1 MYNFT
6 HFRSVLLRKVKASSL
21 EYLSLSGADCFVLHM
36 LSDNLPPPL
45 DGPVPYRDV
54 QENRH
59 EKWLGS
65 HGQPQPKPAQINH
78 SSIKANQCKKPSFSE
93 SLQMTT
99 LKLVFAMRNDNHS
112 TLIHALNLSPEISRQ
127 VLAFNTSLSS
137 LFCCITSTGS
147 RLLGKFQVRKSKC
160 CAVLPGVLTKLNLKL
175 NWTLPWLSQTCKLL
189 RLKIAKHWIFC
200 ILYTFLLVRPPGSQY
215 LAAAPNLAPTRP
227 PLLTLYFVLYPTSL
241 YFCKCLVQ
249 SQIHVDITIHQ
260 PNLFFVVLTG
270 T

>member
-78 SSIKANQCKKPSFSE
+78 RSIKANQCKKPSFSD

-99 LKLVFAMRNDNHS
+99 LKLVFACEMITIPQWSMLWIS
-112 TLIHALNLSPEISRQ
+112 TQKFQDKFWCSTQAFHHYFVVSRQ
-127 VLAFNTSLSS
+127 QGATS
-137 LFCCITSTGS
+137 
-147 RLLGKFQVRKSKC
+147 
-160 CAVLPGVLTKLNLKL
+160 
-175 NWTLPWLSQTCKLL
+175 
-189 RLKIAKHWIFC
+189 
-200 ILYTFLLVRPPGSQY
+200 
-215 LAAAPNLAPTRP
+215 
-227 PLLTLYFVLYPTSL
+227 
-241 YFCKCLVQ
+241 
-249 SQIHVDITIHQ
+249 
-260 PNLFFVVLTG
+260 
-270 T
+270 

>member
-1 MYNFT
+1 
-6 HFRSVLLRKVKASSL
+6 
-21 EYLSLSGADCFVLHM
+21 
-36 LSDNLPPPL
+36 
-45 DGPVPYRDV
+45 
-54 QENRH
+54 
-59 EKWLGS
+59 
-65 HGQPQPKPAQINH
+65 
-78 SSIKANQCKKPSFSE
+78 
-93 SLQMTT
+93 
-99 LKLVFAMRNDNHS
+99 MRNDNHS

-127 VLAFNTSLSS
+127 VLAFDTSLSS

-189 RLKIAKHWIFC
+189 RLKIAKHLN
-200 ILYTFLLVRPPGSQY
+200 ILYFVYISISTPPWLQY

-241 YFCKCLVQ
+241 YFCKMFSTKSNTCRHKNTPAQL
-249 SQIHVDITIHQ
+249 I
-260 PNLFFVVLTG
+260 FVVLTG